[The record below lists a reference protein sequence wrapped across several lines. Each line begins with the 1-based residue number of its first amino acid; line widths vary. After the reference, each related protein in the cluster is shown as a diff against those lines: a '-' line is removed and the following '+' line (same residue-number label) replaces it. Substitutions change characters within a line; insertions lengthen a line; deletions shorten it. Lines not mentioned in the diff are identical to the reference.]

1 MNFRTKENPLLSP
14 IKFGT
19 DGWRGVIADVYTYD
33 NVRIVARA
41 TAQYLKSINAPA
53 DGVVVVG
60 YDHRFESEDFAAL
73 AAHQIAAAGYKV
85 LLSEYACPS
94 PTTSLITHDRKAL
107 LGVMI
112 TASHNPPRYNG
123 YKLKASY
130 GGSATPDLTD
140 PIQAAAQA
148 MDSAPE
154 PEPAAYDGRIEKA
167 DFKPHYMDVI
177 TGLVDA
183 DTIKKVKGP
192 VLVDVMYGSASGYLT
207 PWLQGIGVD
216 AREFR
221 GERNPWF
228 GGVNPEPLPENL
240 GATAEEV
247 KRIGA
252 KIATVADGDADR
264 VAAMDENGR
273 FVNPHEVFALLLMH
287 LVEDKGLRGT
297 VAQTIS
303 STTMVTKLAEDYG
316 LPVIKTPVGFKWLA
330 DLFMTNPDMLIG
342 GEESGGIGIRGYI
355 PERDAQLNAL
365 LLLEMMAHRGKSLK
379 ELVDDLWAKV
389 GFHCYDRRDLH
400 LTEDTI
406 DHIRDRVKAAAHTD
420 LAGLKVKDIN
430 RKDGT
435 RFNFEDG
442 SWLLV
447 RPSGTEPVVRVYAE
461 STTCEKVQKLLDDGV
476 AMCR

>member
-1 MNFRTKENPLLSP
+1 MSP

-19 DGWRGVIADVYTYD
+19 DGWRGVIADVYTYQ

-41 TAQYLKSINAPA
+41 TAQYLDSIQASHDVA
-53 DGVVVVG
+53 VVIG
-60 YDHRFESEDFAAL
+60 YDRRFESENFAAL
-73 AAHQIAAAGYKV
+73 AARQIAAAGYKV
-85 LLSEYACPS
+85 LMAENACPS
-94 PTTSLITHDRKAL
+94 PATSLITHDHKAP

-112 TASHNPPRYNG
+112 TASHNPPKYNG

-130 GGSATPDLTD
+130 GGSATPELTD
-140 PIQAAAQA
+140 PIQSAAQA
-148 MDSAPE
+148 MDDAPE
-154 PEPAAYDGRIEKA
+154 PDPASYQGRIETA
-167 DFKPHYMDVI
+167 DFKPHYMGVI

-183 DTIKKVKGP
+183 DTIKKVTGP
-192 VLVDVMYGSASGYLT
+192 VLVDVMHGSAAGYLT

-221 GERNPWF
+221 GDRNPSF

-240 GATAEEV
+240 GATVEEI

-252 KIATVADGDADR
+252 KVATVADGDADR
-264 VAAMDENGR
+264 VAAVDEDGR
-273 FVNPHEVFALLLMH
+273 FVSPHEVFALLLMH
-287 LVEDKGLRGT
+287 LVEDKGLKGT

-303 STTMVTKLAEDYG
+303 STTMVTKLAEGYG
-316 LPVIKTPVGFKWLA
+316 LPIIKTPVGFKWLA
-330 DLFMTNPDMLIG
+330 DLFMTNPDMLIA

-365 LLLEMMAHRGKSLK
+365 LLLEMMGHRGKSLK
-379 ELVDDLWAKV
+379 QLVEDDLWGKV

-400 LTEDTI
+400 LTEETI
-406 DHIRDRVKAAAHTD
+406 HHIRDHVKNVAPTEI
-420 LAGLKVKDIN
+420 AGLKVADIN
-430 RKDGT
+430 RRDGT
-435 RFNFEDG
+435 RFDFADG

-447 RPSGTEPVVRVYAE
+447 RPSGTEPVVRVYSE
-461 STTCEKVQKLLDDGV
+461 STSCEKVQELLDEGV

>member
-1 MNFRTKENPLLSP
+1 MSA

-19 DGWRGVIADVYTYD
+19 DGWRGVIADVYTYA

-41 TAQYLKSINAPA
+41 TAQYLDSINASKDVA
-53 DGVVVVG
+53 VVVG
-60 YDHRFESEDFAAL
+60 YDRRFESEDFAAL
-73 AAHQIAAAGYKV
+73 AARQIAAAGYKV
-85 LLSEYACPS
+85 LMAESACPS
-94 PTTSLITHDRKAL
+94 PTTSLITHDRKAP

-112 TASHNPPRYNG
+112 TASHNPPKYNG

-130 GGSATPDLTD
+130 GGSANPELTD
-140 PIQAAAQA
+140 PIQSFAQA
-148 MDSAPE
+148 MSSASE
-154 PEPAAYDGRIEKA
+154 PDPSAYADRIETA

-177 TGLVDA
+177 TQLVDV
-183 DTIKKVKGP
+183 DTIKKTAGP
-192 VLVDVMYGSASGYLT
+192 VLVDVMHGSAAGYLT
-207 PWLQGIGVD
+207 PWLQGLGVD

-221 GERNPWF
+221 GDRNTSF

-240 GATAEEV
+240 GSTVDEI
-247 KRIGA
+247 KKIGA
-252 KIATVADGDADR
+252 KIATIADGDADR
-264 VAAMDENGR
+264 VAAVDEDGR

-287 LVEDKGLRGT
+287 LVEDKGLKGT

-303 STTMVTKLAEDYG
+303 STTMVTKLAEIYG
-316 LPVIKTPVGFKWLA
+316 LPLIKTPVGFKWLA
-330 DLFMTNPDMLIG
+330 DLFMTNPDMLIA

-365 LLLEMMAHRGKSLK
+365 LLLEMMGHRGKSLK
-379 ELVDDLWAKV
+379 QLVEQDLWGKV

-406 DHIRDRVKAAAHTD
+406 HHIRDHVKSIAPTE

-447 RPSGTEPVVRVYAE
+447 RPSGTEPAVRVYSE
-461 STTCEKVQKLLDDGV
+461 STSCDKVQHLLDEGV